1 MASIGI
7 SIPSPDYHQGHGHSH
22 DQGHGHSHDEGH
34 GHSHGSGHGHS
45 HGGGGHGQAHGGDF
59 GFSHGG
65 AMPTSHKD
73 PRGVKSKQNFLVQ
86 MLHLTVQIFK
96 EIVELLYDGGQART
110 LVLYFC
116 INFSFAFVE
125 LIYGYWSNSLSLQ
138 SDAWHMFNDSMAT
151 FYAVMAF
158 VIKKWHKTSQYSF
171 GFRRVE
177 VLAAFINCVFL
188 LYIGFDILREACHR
202 LVNPAEIRHDHL
214 LEVSLMGLG
223 VNLLG
228 VFAFGHAHAHSHG
241 GHGHSHDHGHS
252 HGGGGGNVLISSVHA
267 HIIIDTL
274 GSVAVLI
281 AGQLDQRLGWKHAD
295 PVCSLF
301 LASAVLYTVKD
312 VIGDTWRIILQGTV
326 DDLIRSAASC
336 RMKVQGQ
343 VQGVVDC
350 REKKLW
356 SLTPEEHYGQI
367 TVLVMANTDASQ
379 LEHMRT
385 QIEQIYG
392 HESIN
397 ISVVFTTNNN
407 TVYQ

>member
-1 MASIGI
+1 MTSIGI
-7 SIPSPDYHQGHGHSH
+7 SIPSPDFEGHGHSH
-22 DQGHGHSHDEGH
+22 DHGGHGHSHDH
-34 GHSHGSGHGHS
+34 GHGHS
-45 HGGGGHGQAHGGDF
+45 HGGTGHGHSHSGHGG
-59 GFSHGG
+59 
-65 AMPTSHKD
+65 MLPTSHQD

-86 MLHLTVQIFK
+86 IINLTVNIFK
-96 EIVELLYDGGQART
+96 EIIQLLYDGGQART
-110 LVLYFC
+110 LVVYFC

-125 LIYGYWSNSLSLQ
+125 LIYGWWSNSLSLQ

-151 FYAVMAF
+151 FYAVLAF
-158 VIKKWHKTSQYSF
+158 VIKKWHKTLQYSF

-188 LYIGFDILREACHR
+188 LYIGFDILREASHR
-202 LVNPAEIRHDHL
+202 LFNPAEIRHDHL

-228 VFAFGHAHAHSHG
+228 VFAFGHAHTHSHGGG

-274 GSVAVLI
+274 GSVAVLV

-295 PVCSLF
+295 PICSLF

-312 VIGDTWRIILQGTV
+312 VIGDTWRMILQGTV
-326 DDLIRSAASC
+326 DELIRSAASC
-336 RMKVQGQ
+336 RMRVQGQ

-367 TVLVMANTDASQ
+367 TVLVMADMAASQ
-379 LEHMRT
+379 LEYMRN
-385 QIEQIYG
+385 QIENIF
-392 HESIN
+392 HEEHIN

-407 TVYQ
+407 AVYQ